1 MAEFDTVIRNAVVA
15 TAADAMIMASTHVL
29 FRRGRVISGLVL
41 LTLITGCSALSG
53 GTPTIPPSLKT
64 PSTALEASPNTRL
77 GQAVTPLVAAHP
89 GRSGFYPLNNGI
101 EALAARLLISHRAER
116 SIDLQYYLLH
126 ADLTGYVFVEQ
137 LLKAADRGVR
147 VRMLLDDITTK
158 GHDAGLAALDSH
170 PHIEVRIFNPFSSRT
185 ARWWDLVTDLGRVNH
200 RMHNKS
206 ITFDN
211 QVTIVGG
218 RNVGDEYFDARQDRN
233 YNDLDLLAIG
243 PVVQEVSQAF
253 DAYWN
258 SVAAVPILALV
269 EAPRGPQDLEQLRHY
284 LAAQVEAAKQTP
296 YRAAF
301 DSSLAEALAFQGDSL
316 RWEKWT
322 LVVDPPEKAQAG
334 FEARRSEQLTAQLR
348 PTAEVART
356 EFVLVSPYFVPR
368 DRGVEWLR
376 GLRQRG
382 LRVVIVTN
390 SLSSNDVS
398 AVHAGY
404 SRSRKALLEAGV
416 ELWEIRDDPIR
427 RDRQRRGLGHSA
439 SSLHTKA
446 FTIDRRYLF
455 VGSFN
460 FDPRSVNINTE
471 MGIVVDS
478 PSLAASAVDQL
489 LQALPAQ
496 AYRLRLDADGD
507 IEWVA
512 QENNT
517 EVIYRTEP
525 HTSFWR
531 RFTVGFLRLLPIEGR
546 SAA

>member
-1 MAEFDTVIRNAVVA
+1 MP
-15 TAADAMIMASTHVL
+15 
-29 FRRGRVISGLVL
+29 ISGHV
-41 LTLITGCSALSG
+41 
-53 GTPTIPPSLKT
+53 
-64 PSTALEASPNTRL
+64 
-77 GQAVTPLVAAHP
+77 V
-89 GRSGFYPLNNGI
+89 
-101 EALAARLLISHRAER
+101 
-116 SIDLQYYLLH
+116 
-126 ADLTGYVFVEQ
+126 VEQ

-147 VRMLLDDITTK
+147 VRLLLDDMTTR
-158 GHDAGLAALDSH
+158 GYDVGLAALDSH
-170 PHIEVRIFNPFSSRT
+170 PHIEVRIFNPFSHRT
-185 ARWWDLVTDLGRVNH
+185 ARWWDFVTDLGRVSH

-206 ITFDN
+206 MTLDN

-218 RNVGDEYFDARQDRN
+218 RNIGDEYLDARQDMN
-233 YNDLDLLAIG
+233 YNDLDLLCIG

-258 SVAAVPILALV
+258 SAAAVPVLALV
-269 EAPRGPQDLEQLRHY
+269 DALKGPQDLERLRHS
-284 LAAQVEAAKQTP
+284 LAAKVEAARQTP

-301 DSSLAEALAFQGDSL
+301 ESSLAELLAFRGDRL
-316 RWEKWT
+316 TWEQWT
-322 LVVDPPEKAQAG
+322 LAVDPPEKAQAG
-334 FEARRSEQLTAQLR
+334 FEARRAEQLSRQLG
-348 PTAEVART
+348 PTAEAAQT

-390 SLSSNDVS
+390 SLSSTDVS
-398 AVHAGY
+398 PVHAGY
-404 SRSRKALLEAGV
+404 SRSRNALLEAGV
-416 ELWEIRDDPIR
+416 ELWEIRADPIR

-460 FDPRSVNINTE
+460 FDPRSVNINME
-471 MGIVVDS
+471 MGIVLDS
-478 PSLAASAVDQL
+478 PGIAAPVLDRL
-489 LQALPAQ
+489 FRALPAH
-496 AYRLRLDADGD
+496 AYRLRLEADGD

-517 EVIYRTEP
+517 EVVYRSEP

-531 RFTVGFLRLLPIEGR
+531 RFTVGFLRLLPIEGQL
-546 SAA
+546 